1 MKPGREGTIQAQ
13 LEMLNILG
21 ESGDDYLLLWD
32 FETGRLFLSANI
44 SQRYPILQNGA
55 SFCTIEDWS
64 AMVYEKDLP
73 GLKQHLEQMLEGK
86 IDVCYMAY
94 RLVDK
99 ENDRVWVTCK
109 GRCQRDAD
117 GKPVAL
123 IGRVSDT
130 VLERK
135 VDQLTGAFN
144 GVKLAEDMERIL
156 NAGIPCYLLL
166 MGVDNLKHINIRH
179 GREYGS
185 QILCRIAEILEEVV
199 GTGLRTYRVNGDCF
213 AVNLPE
219 LEQEKVEELYQQ
231 INARMAEYCTIS
243 AGVVS
248 YHGHQNV
255 DSSALYQYVEET
267 LDKAKRQGNNTLA
280 FFSQK
285 DYEEKLSN
293 MELQEELC
301 QSIQD
306 DFTGFSLCYQPQVY
320 SRSHDLF
327 GAEALLR

>member
-1 MKPGREGTIQAQ
+1 
-13 LEMLNILG
+13 
-21 ESGDDYLLLWD
+21 
-32 FETGRLFLSANI
+32 
-44 SQRYPILQNGA
+44 
-55 SFCTIEDWS
+55 
-64 AMVYEKDLP
+64 
-73 GLKQHLEQMLEGK
+73 
-86 IDVCYMAY
+86 VCYMAY

-99 ENDRVWVTCK
+99 ENDRGWVTCK

-231 INARMAEYCTIS
+231 INARMAEYCTI
-243 AGVVS
+243 
-248 YHGHQNV
+248 
-255 DSSALYQYVEET
+255 
-267 LDKAKRQGNNTLA
+267 
-280 FFSQK
+280 
-285 DYEEKLSN
+285 
-293 MELQEELC
+293 
-301 QSIQD
+301 
-306 DFTGFSLCYQPQVY
+306 
-320 SRSHDLF
+320 
-327 GAEALLR
+327 

>member
-1 MKPGREGTIQAQ
+1 
-13 LEMLNILG
+13 MLNILG

-55 SFCTIEDWS
+55 PFCTIEDWS

-73 GLKQHLEQMLEGK
+73 ALKQHLEQMLEGK
-86 IDVCYMAY
+86 IDVCHMAY

-185 QILCRIAEILEEVV
+185 QIDHRE
-199 GTGLRTYRVNGDCF
+199 RD
-213 AVNLPE
+213 AV
-219 LEQEKVEELYQQ
+219 
-231 INARMAEYCTIS
+231 
-243 AGVVS
+243 
-248 YHGHQNV
+248 
-255 DSSALYQYVEET
+255 
-267 LDKAKRQGNNTLA
+267 
-280 FFSQK
+280 
-285 DYEEKLSN
+285 
-293 MELQEELC
+293 
-301 QSIQD
+301 
-306 DFTGFSLCYQPQVY
+306 
-320 SRSHDLF
+320 
-327 GAEALLR
+327 